1 MKSADNIVTLN
12 ESELKKYTKLKEGI
26 KIEPNDLVHEYDDV
40 YAKLSKGNVVCKQVV
55 NKYNT
60 ILRKK

>member
-1 MKSADNIVTLN
+1 MKSADNVVEIE

-26 KIEPNDLVHEYDDV
+26 KIEPNDCVHIYDNF
-40 YAKLSKGNVVCKQVV
+40 YAKLSKGSVVCKEVV
-55 NKYNT
+55 NKNNT

>member
-1 MKSADNIVTLN
+1 MKSADNIVTLDQ
-12 ESELKKYTKLKEGI
+12 SELKKYTTLKEGT
-26 KIEPNDLVHEYDDV
+26 KIEPNDLVQIYDDV
-40 YAKLSKGNVVCKQVV
+40 YAKLSKGSVVCKQVV

>member
-1 MKSADNIVTLN
+1 MKSADNIVTLDQ
-12 ESELKKYTKLKEGI
+12 SELKKYTTLKEGT
-26 KIEPNDLVHEYDDV
+26 KIEPNDLVQVYDDV
-40 YAKLSKGNVVCKQVV
+40 YAKLSKGSVVCKQVV

>member
-12 ESELKKYTKLKEGI
+12 ESELKKYTKLKEGT

-40 YAKLSKGNVVCKQVV
+40 YAKLSKGNVVCKQVA
-55 NKYNT
+55 NKFNT

>member
-1 MKSADNIVTLN
+1 MKSADNVVEIE

-26 KIEPNDLVHEYDDV
+26 KIEVDDLVHIYENTYV
-40 YAKLSKGNVVCKQVV
+40 KLSKGNQVCKEVV
-55 NKYNT
+55 NKFNT

>member
-1 MKSADNIVTLN
+1 MKSADNVVEIE

-26 KIEPNDLVHEYDDV
+26 KIEPNDCVHIYDNF
-40 YAKLSKGNVVCKQVV
+40 YAKLSKGSIVCKEVV
-55 NKYNT
+55 NKNNT

>member
-1 MKSADNIVTLN
+1 MKSADNIVTL
-12 ESELKKYTKLKEGI
+12 SDSDLKKYTKLKEGT
-26 KIEPNDLVHEYDDV
+26 KIEPDDLVQVYDDV
-40 YAKLSKGNVVCKQVV
+40 YAKLSKGSVVCKQVV

>member
-1 MKSADNIVTLN
+1 MKSADNVVEIN
-12 ESELKKYTKLKEGI
+12 DSELKKYSKLKEGT
-26 KIEPNDLVHEYDDV
+26 KIEVGDFVHVYDNI
-40 YAKLSKGNVVCKQVV
+40 YAKLSKGSIICKENV

>member
-1 MKSADNIVTLN
+1 MKSADNIVTLDQ
-12 ESELKKYTKLKEGI
+12 SDLKKYTTLKEGT

>member
-1 MKSADNIVTLN
+1 MKSADNIVTLDQ
-12 ESELKKYTKLKEGI
+12 SDLKKYTTLKEGT

-40 YAKLSKGNVVCKQVV
+40 YAKLSKGSVVCKQVV
-55 NKYNT
+55 NKYNI

>member
-1 MKSADNIVTLN
+1 MKSADNVIEIEEN
-12 ESELKKYTKLKEGI
+12 DIKKYNKLKEGT
-26 KIEPNDLVHEYDDV
+26 KIEIGDYVHVYDNF
-40 YAKLSKGNVVCKQVV
+40 YAKLSKGSLVCKQVV

>member
-1 MKSADNIVTLN
+1 MKSADNIVEVQ
-12 ESELKKYTKLKEGI
+12 ESELKKYTKLKEGSI
-26 KIEPNDLVHEYDDV
+26 IEEGDLVNVYDNT
-40 YAKLSKGNVVCKQVV
+40 YAELSKGSRVCKETV